1 MASTLPPTQLPE
13 GEEPGVFAVTRVP
26 RTPLFVVSRDGVPV
40 TAPTTYDK
48 ARLTVKKIY
57 ETQGRPAPRMARAPP
72 IRIFGKKAL
81 AAVAASPAVGVLT
94 ELMGD
99 GKKHKRASLANA
111 LIKRGYDPIEAHGAV
126 AVAWRSARASA
137 KAAVQ
142 SAATTSSTI
151 KVTPGQPQSAPK
163 SAPVS
168 MAVPTESF
176 IPKQTK
182 SKKGKKSKAEAPAWG
197 AEAEMNADSDY
208 AAGAH
213 L

>member
-1 MASTLPPTQLPE
+1 MASALPPTQLPA

-57 ETQGRPAPRMARAPP
+57 ETQGRPPPRMARAPP

-81 AAVAASPAVGVLT
+81 SAVAASPAVGVLT
-94 ELMGD
+94 ELMSD

-142 SAATTSSTI
+142 SAPTTSSTI
-151 KVTPGQPQSAPK
+151 KVTPGQPKSAPK
-163 SAPVS
+163 SEPVS
-168 MAVPTESF
+168 MAVPTDSL
-176 IPKQTK
+176 IPKQAK
-182 SKKGKKSKAEAPAWG
+182 SKKKSKAEKPPPA
-197 AEAEMNADSDY
+197 AEAELGADSDY
-208 AAGAH
+208 AVGAH